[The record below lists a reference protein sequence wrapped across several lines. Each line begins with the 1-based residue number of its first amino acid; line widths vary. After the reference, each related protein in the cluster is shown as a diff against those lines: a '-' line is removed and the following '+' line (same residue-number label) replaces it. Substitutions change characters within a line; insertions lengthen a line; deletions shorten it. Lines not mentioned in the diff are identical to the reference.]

1 MFDTILQY
9 MNNHSIGILL
19 GCVLAVWTFGFLA
32 LGLCAT
38 QLGMEPFDA

>member
-1 MFDTILQY
+1 MLQFLTD
-9 MNNHSIGILL
+9 HSLVVL
-19 GCVLAVWTFGFLA
+19 CGCVIAVWVFGFAA